1 MATTDIGA
9 VQASG
14 STDIGAVQSAVASSN
29 APTGHLAGSLWG
41 SLAGPIFAFLI
52 ILLNLT
58 KRSI

>member
-14 STDIGAVQSAVASSN
+14 ATDIGAVQTNPAVSN

-41 SLAGPIFAFLI
+41 SLAGPIFCFLG
-52 ILLNLT
+52 ILLTLT
-58 KRSI
+58 KRLI